1 MSSEEH
7 AGQQSAGFHGADQ
20 REIAESQSFWRS
32 KTAIVLIGFLLI
44 GAFLLFSEHRLHA
57 LGYLPYLLVLACPLL
72 HIFHH
77 GHGGH
82 SAHKRGREHSG
93 SPQGR

>member
-1 MSSEEH
+1 MSSEERQPTPDLH
-7 AGQQSAGFHGADQ
+7 SDHERDVVEPA
-20 REIAESQSFWRS
+20 SFWRS
-32 KTAIVLIGFLLI
+32 KTGIVLIAFLLI
-44 GAFLLFSEHRLHA
+44 GGFLLVSEHRLHA

-82 SAHKRGREHSG
+82 GAHKRGLEHRG
-93 SPQGR
+93 APEVR